1 VYMEAGL
8 GLARIP
14 TFISDFLML
23 RIDARWPVG
32 PLMRSGSFGWIVSL
46 SSPLQ

>member
-1 VYMEAGL
+1 MEAGF

-14 TFISDFLML
+14 TFISDFLLL
-23 RIDARWPVG
+23 RVDARWPVG
-32 PLMRSGSFGWIVSL
+32 PLMNRGGFGWILSL